1 MNSSKVSLP
10 MSEPS
15 DAAPTLVENPL
26 LAALGQA
33 VYIWSAVEW
42 LEGDLLAFLL
52 GAHQGLAQIVTKT
65 VSGSTI
71 TDWLRTLAT
80 IRFKTADTEQLHAL
94 LTRIDEARAQRNAY
108 VHGLWAPGP
117 VKGTALVT
125 TIRWERAEVMKREL
139 VTLQDLMV
147 FADEARELYA
157 ELKIIG
163 QHLGFPEAAYA

>member
-1 MNSSKVSLP
+1 MP
-10 MSEPS
+10 EPP
-15 DAAPTLVENPL
+15 DQPIMVENPL

-42 LEGDLLAFLL
+42 KEGEFLAFLL
-52 GAHQGLAQIVTKT
+52 GAHQGLAQIVTKS

-80 IRFKTADTEQLHAL
+80 IRFGAAETERIHAL
-94 LTRIDEARAQRNAY
+94 LTRIDDARSQRNAY
-108 VHGLWAPGP
+108 VHGLWTPGP

-125 TIRWERAEVMKREL
+125 TVRWERAEVMKGEL
-139 VTLQDLMV
+139 VTLQDLIV

-157 ELKIIG
+157 ELAVLG
-163 QHLGFPEAAYA
+163 DHLGFPKPPSPAP